1 MRYAIK
7 KPLLSLAFV
16 LVLLS
21 AIALGG
27 CGSVSNGGA
36 SDSPAEES
44 LKPADIS
51 GYWIV
56 SEADGISL
64 DDTLELGMFSALQFD
79 ENGGLKLITHLKD
92 SKVEREGTYEIDG
105 KSLYINIPEA
115 EEQSAG
121 AISISFKAVENAE
134 ATIDGDTLTTNGIST
149 KGGETVANKSTDEQ
163 YQEYVDRVVALG
175 PKKLAVGETGTTNLA
190 TFTIDSLSYVDEVY
204 PSDTSGFYSYY
215 THQDGK
221 SYLLA
226 RVTYTNIGTEYA
238 LPGYATEASFEI
250 AGNKYSGKIE
260 IDAGP
265 RFGSN
270 YRVEA
275 KDTATVAIYC
285 LVPDSVKDSGETKLT
300 WSIPTDQ
307 QYMNTYYRSTFP
319 HDDFV
324 ITM

>member
-44 LKPADIS
+44 LKPADIG

-56 SEADGISL
+56 SEADGIPL

-175 PKKLAVGETGTTNLA
+175 PKKLAVGETGTTNLRHSPS
-190 TFTIDSLSYVDEVY
+190 IHY
-204 PSDTSGFYSYY
+204 PTSM
-215 THQDGK
+215 K
-221 SYLLA
+221 STLRTPL
-226 RVTYTNIGTEYA
+226 V
-238 LPGYATEASFEI
+238 F
-250 AGNKYSGKIE
+250 
-260 IDAGP
+260 
-265 RFGSN
+265 
-270 YRVEA
+270 
-275 KDTATVAIYC
+275 TATILIRMASPTCWQESLTRTSAQSTPCLDMPPKHPSKSLETNTQVRLKSMLDLALGAITASKRKIRQ
-285 LVPDSVKDSGETKLT
+285 LLLFIVS
-300 WSIPTDQ
+300 
-307 QYMNTYYRSTFP
+307 FP
-319 HDDFV
+319 
-324 ITM
+324 IL

>member
-204 PSDTSGFYSYY
+204 PFGHLWFLQLLYSSGW
-215 THQDGK
+215 QVLLAGK
-221 SYLLA
+221 SHLHEHRHRVRLA
-226 RVTYTNIGTEYA
+226 WICHR
-238 LPGYATEASFEI
+238 
-250 AGNKYSGKIE
+250 
-260 IDAGP
+260 
-265 RFGSN
+265 
-270 YRVEA
+270 
-275 KDTATVAIYC
+275 
-285 LVPDSVKDSGETKLT
+285 
-300 WSIPTDQ
+300 SILRNRWKQ
-307 QYMNTYYRSTFP
+307 ILR
-319 HDDFV
+319 
-324 ITM
+324 

>member
-190 TFTIDSLSYVDEVY
+190 TFTIDSLS
-204 PSDTSGFYSYY
+204 
-215 THQDGK
+215 
-221 SYLLA
+221 
-226 RVTYTNIGTEYA
+226 
-238 LPGYATEASFEI
+238 
-250 AGNKYSGKIE
+250 
-260 IDAGP
+260 
-265 RFGSN
+265 
-270 YRVEA
+270 
-275 KDTATVAIYC
+275 
-285 LVPDSVKDSGETKLT
+285 
-300 WSIPTDQ
+300 
-307 QYMNTYYRSTFP
+307 
-319 HDDFV
+319 
-324 ITM
+324 

>member
-92 SKVEREGTYEIDG
+92 SKVEREGTHT
-105 KSLYINIPEA
+105 KSMGRVFTSTFLKQKSKAPVPYPSLSK
-115 EEQSAG
+115 QS
-121 AISISFKAVENAE
+121 K
-134 ATIDGDTLTTNGIST
+134 TLRRQS
-149 KGGETVANKSTDEQ
+149 
-163 YQEYVDRVVALG
+163 
-175 PKKLAVGETGTTNLA
+175 TGTL
-190 TFTIDSLSYVDEVY
+190 
-204 PSDTSGFYSYY
+204 
-215 THQDGK
+215 
-221 SYLLA
+221 
-226 RVTYTNIGTEYA
+226 
-238 LPGYATEASFEI
+238 
-250 AGNKYSGKIE
+250 
-260 IDAGP
+260 
-265 RFGSN
+265 
-270 YRVEA
+270 
-275 KDTATVAIYC
+275 
-285 LVPDSVKDSGETKLT
+285 
-300 WSIPTDQ
+300 
-307 QYMNTYYRSTFP
+307 
-319 HDDFV
+319 
-324 ITM
+324 

>member
-92 SKVEREGTYEIDG
+92 SKVEREL
-105 KSLYINIPEA
+105 SLIHI
-115 EEQSAG
+115 
-121 AISISFKAVENAE
+121 
-134 ATIDGDTLTTNGIST
+134 
-149 KGGETVANKSTDEQ
+149 
-163 YQEYVDRVVALG
+163 
-175 PKKLAVGETGTTNLA
+175 
-190 TFTIDSLSYVDEVY
+190 
-204 PSDTSGFYSYY
+204 
-215 THQDGK
+215 
-221 SYLLA
+221 
-226 RVTYTNIGTEYA
+226 
-238 LPGYATEASFEI
+238 
-250 AGNKYSGKIE
+250 
-260 IDAGP
+260 
-265 RFGSN
+265 
-270 YRVEA
+270 
-275 KDTATVAIYC
+275 
-285 LVPDSVKDSGETKLT
+285 
-300 WSIPTDQ
+300 
-307 QYMNTYYRSTFP
+307 
-319 HDDFV
+319 
-324 ITM
+324 